1 MILEFYTTSSSYN
14 KSVFIECFGVCL
26 VLAGA
31 IKGFSIWIILSAALG
46 SSVVLLVAMGT
57 FRYIMQ
63 ERGLEGMDSDGL
75 DFEATPHDMV
85 CLLQACILILVKLIM

>member
-1 MILEFYTTSSSYN
+1 MFWSMCCAS
-14 KSVFIECFGVCL
+14 
-26 VLAGA
+26 AGA
-31 IKGFSIWIILSAALG
+31 IKGLSIWIILSAALG
-46 SSVVLLVAMGT
+46 SSVVVLVAMGT

-85 CLLQACILILVKLIM
+85 CLLQACILILVKLVM